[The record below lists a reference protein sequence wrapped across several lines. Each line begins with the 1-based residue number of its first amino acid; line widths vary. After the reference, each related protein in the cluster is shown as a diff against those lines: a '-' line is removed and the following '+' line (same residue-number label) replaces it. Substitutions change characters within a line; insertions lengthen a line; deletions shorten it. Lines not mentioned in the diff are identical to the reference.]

1 MVLPQPRTFYTVEE
15 YLDRERRADERHQY
29 LDGEIYE
36 MSGESLAHSQLCI
49 SLAVTL
55 GTQLLGKECQAL
67 SPNMK
72 VRSGPHIKGQR
83 NIKGLFSYADLTVVC
98 GQPFFHDEHQDV
110 LLNPTVII
118 EVLSPSTE
126 SFDRG
131 DKFRRYGAWID
142 SLLDYVLVWQSRPRI
157 EHFRRLPDGK
167 WLLTVADGLETSLRL
182 DSIDCEL
189 QLSEV
194 YDRVKFSAEESEEPE
209 PHDPEANLAPN

>member
-15 YLDRERRADERHQY
+15 YLDRERRADERHEY

-49 SLAVTL
+49 SLGGTL
-55 GTQLLGKECQAL
+55 NNQLRGKQCQPL

-72 VRSGPHIKGQR
+72 VRRGPDMKGQR

-98 GQPFFHDEHQDV
+98 GQPLFHDEHQDV

-131 DKFRRYGAWID
+131 DKFRRYGAWIA
-142 SLLDYVLVWQSRPRI
+142 SLLDYVLVSQSRPRI

-167 WLLTVADGLETSLRL
+167 WLLTVGDGVETSLRL

-194 YDRVKFSAEESEEPE
+194 YDRVEFPAEESEEPE
-209 PHDPEANLAPN
+209 PNDAATDSSPN

>member
-1 MVLPQPRTFYTVEE
+1 MVLPQSRTLYTVEE
-15 YLDRERRADERHQY
+15 YLDLERRADERHEY

-49 SLAVTL
+49 SLAVSL
-55 GTQLLGKECQAL
+55 GNQLLGKVCQAL

-72 VRSGPHIKGQR
+72 VRSGPFIKGQR

-98 GQPFFHDEHQDV
+98 GQPLFHDEQQDV

-142 SLLDYVLVWQSRPRI
+142 SFSDYVLVWQSRARI
-157 EHFRRLPDGK
+157 EHFRRLPDAK
-167 WLLTVADGLETSLRL
+167 WLLTVADGLESILRL

-189 QLSEV
+189 PLSEV
-194 YDRVKFSAEESEEPE
+194 YDRVEFPAEESEAPE
-209 PHDPEANLAPN
+209 PDDSGANSSPN